1 MLIVEIHLLAQGT
14 LRKSG
19 YDSYKINRMLDHVFL
34 DVCGAEKIADGQD
47 SSVDD
52 FHDFVPLM
60 TAACLLAEK
69 KEHCHDTDEWKGIFT
84 DMKELMEAQEALDKN
99 TAPMEWVGYM
109 NNLKHQAEEMMYPEV
124 IYR

>member
-1 MLIVEIHLLAQGT
+1 MNQKAYLLYLG
-14 LRKSG
+14 
-19 YDSYKINRMLDHVFL
+19 V
-34 DVCGAEKIADGQD
+34 
-47 SSVDD
+47 
-52 FHDFVPLM
+52 
-60 TAACLLAEK
+60 
-69 KEHCHDTDEWKGIFT
+69 EHCHDTDEWKGIFT